1 MVLEDFL
8 NRERATSLGMNSV
21 SAMAFRTWACF
32 SGATRA
38 VPLMTRETVAGET
51 PARRA
56 KDVFGCLERM
66 ASDASGLRL
75 LLGGSGGL
83 IQLRGAVRYRYN
95 PTVRY
100 TLELYQ
106 HPTDAAGEL
115 RVTLRS
121 QSRGLLEEMDRFFRL
136 WTRLEER
143 SFADGSFLS
152 YDLAEG
158 RFSRRLR
165 CAGCSSGEEAGGAI
179 AGYIRLMDAVM
190 QAYFVTLPNGQR
202 AAATAAPERFAG
214 ALTDEVAGV

>member
-1 MVLEDFL
+1 MSKSVYSVVLSDEVVAAIDRL
-8 NRERATSLGMNSV
+8 A
-21 SAMAFRTWACF
+21 
-32 SGATRA
+32 
-38 VPLMTRETVAGET
+38 AGEGISRSRMIDRIL
-51 PARRA
+51 ARHAGCETAAGRA
-56 KDVFGCLERM
+56 SDILGCVERM
-66 ASDASGLRL
+66 AANAAGFRLLAGASGEL
-75 LLGGSGGL
+75 L
-83 IQLRGAVRYRYN
+83 QLRSAVRYRYN

-100 TLELYQ
+100 TVELYR
-106 HPTDAAGEL
+106 HPTDALGEL

-165 CAGCSSGEEAGGAI
+165 CAGCTSGEEAGSAI

-190 QAYFVTLPNGQR
+190 QAYFVTLPSGQR
-202 AAATAAPERFAG
+202 AAATAAAERFAG

>member
-1 MVLEDFL
+1 MSRSVYSVVLSDEVVAAVDRL
-8 NRERATSLGMNSV
+8 AAGEGVSRSRMIERILAQQTG
-21 SAMAFRTWACF
+21 C
-32 SGATRA
+32 
-38 VPLMTRETVAGET
+38 ET

-66 ASDASGLRL
+66 ASDAAGLRL

-106 HPTDAAGEL
+106 HPTDAVGEL

-121 QSRGLLEEMDRFFRL
+121 QSRPLLEEMDRFFRL
-136 WTRLEER
+136 WTHLEER
-143 SFADGSFLS
+143 SFADGAFLS

-165 CAGCSSGEEAGGAI
+165 SPKGASGEALGAAI

-190 QAYFVTLPNGQR
+190 QSYFDALPTGQR
-202 AAATAAPERFAG
+202 AAAQAAASGFSA
-214 ALTDEVAGV
+214 ALTAEVAAL